1 MRVEYK
7 NKTLMK
13 VCTNASIAR
22 KKHGDRMAK
31 LLHQRVDELKAADSV
46 EQMIQFGI
54 GRCHPLCGDRK
65 GQYAVDLVH
74 PHRLAFI
81 KVDGEIKIVSIVEII
96 DDYH

>member
-1 MRVEYK
+1 
-7 NKTLMK
+7 MK

-22 KKHGDRMAK
+22 KKHGDRMAE

-74 PHRLAFI
+74 H
-81 KVDGEIKIVSIVEII
+81 KSGYSIVGMLCILP
-96 DDYH
+96 DP

>member
-1 MRVEYK
+1 
-7 NKTLMK
+7 MK

-22 KKHGDRMAK
+22 KKHDDRMAK

-46 EQMIQFGI
+46 EQLIQFGV
-54 GRCHPLCGDRK
+54 GRCHHLSGDRK